1 LEPDY
6 SNYSVDELHETLAYI
21 DKEQFPERTA
31 KIQSEI
37 KKRSSTNSSELS
49 PELATKVT
57 PKNSNKK
64 LGLKSQIFLAVAAL
78 LFFYLAVSGLFD
90 GEIIGK
96 RDVSYSKADDPILFY
111 SHLFFYFGVSG
122 WLVRYVI
129 IQRKK
134 NVKGT

>member
-21 DKEQFPERTA
+21 DKEQFPERAA

-37 KKRSSTNSSELS
+37 KKRSSNNSSELA
-49 PELATKVT
+49 PELTEKIT
-57 PKNSNKK
+57 PKSSNNK
-64 LGLKSQIFLAVAAL
+64 LGPKSQIFFVLSAL
-78 LFFYLAVSGLFD
+78 LFFYLAVSGLIN

-96 RDVSYSKADDPILFY
+96 RDANYSSADDPILFY
-111 SHLFFYFGVSG
+111 SHLLFYFGVSG
-122 WLVRYVI
+122 WLVKYVI